1 VRNLYAATK
10 DLRRVLAAAPGLRLT
25 AREGGYGLETDP
37 NVKIGPQSGE
47 RA

>member
-25 AREGGYGLETDP
+25 AREGGYALETDP
-37 NVKIGPQSGE
+37 NVKMGPQSGE